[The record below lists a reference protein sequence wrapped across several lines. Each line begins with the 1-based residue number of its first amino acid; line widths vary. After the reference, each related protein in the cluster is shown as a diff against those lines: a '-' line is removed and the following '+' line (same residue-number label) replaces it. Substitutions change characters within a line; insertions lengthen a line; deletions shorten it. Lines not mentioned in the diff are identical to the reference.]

1 MWSNSTPLLVAAGV
15 TKAYPGVLA
24 LSGVDLQIH
33 AGEIRAL
40 VGENGS
46 GKSTLAKVLYGATIP
61 DQGTVVFDGQPLDFG
76 VPARSLTRG
85 IVAISQEL
93 TLSPELSVAENVLM
107 GRLPTRHGLIDW
119 RVAHEFTEQAL
130 KEFGLTIDPR
140 TRVSTLSIELQQ
152 EVEICRALARPSSL
166 IILDE
171 ATSSLSKHA
180 ADLLL
185 EAIVTRAAAGTA
197 VLVITHRMQEIRQIA
212 HTATVLRDGIL
223 VGNVTVSDVSDD
235 DILRMMVGRDVVDI
249 YGKRERMRGGEVLGV
264 RELTAA
270 DDSFRD
276 VSLAV
281 HAGEIV
287 GVAGL
292 VGCGKSELALA
303 LAGAIEAH
311 GEISIEGSSQ
321 PAATV
326 GRRIRRGIA
335 LVPEDRKRQGLLPTR
350 NVLENLALPWKSTQQ
365 GQGVMRRR
373 EQTRTAVGL
382 MERLRIKAPSLTAN
396 IYTLSGGNQQ
406 KVLLARWLPMSPK
419 VLILC
424 EPTRGVDVGAKA
436 AIYRIIQDLAAEG
449 IAILLIS
456 SELPEVLGISDR
468 ILVMFEGEIVAS
480 LDGTECSENTIAEW
494 VIQGGRE

>member
-1 MWSNSTPLLVAAGV
+1 MWSNSTPLLVAAGL
-15 TKAYPGVLA
+15 TKSYPGVLA
-24 LSGVDLQIH
+24 LSGVDLQIR

-61 DQGTVVFDGQPLDFG
+61 DHGTVTYDGRPLDFG
-76 VPARSLTRG
+76 VPSRSLMRG

-107 GRLPTRHGLIDW
+107 GRLPTRHGLIKW

-223 VGNVTVSDVSDD
+223 VGNVSLSEVSDD

-249 YGKRERMRGGEVLGV
+249 YGKRERRRGGEALAVG
-264 RELTAA
+264 RLTAG
-270 DDSFRD
+270 DGSFRD
-276 VSLAV
+276 VSLSV

-303 LAGAIEAH
+303 LAGAIEAQ

-350 NVLENLALPWKSTQQ
+350 NVLENLALPWKSSNQRQ
-365 GQGVMRRR
+365 GIIHRR

-436 AIYRIIQDLAAEG
+436 AIYRIIQDLAAQG

-480 LDGTECSENTIAEW
+480 LDGAECSENTIAEW